1 MMEQYEASFVRIARG
16 VPDGMELVK
25 GKMRKKTKLVE
36 YFKLKTG
43 KEIEIYEWA
52 ELAMA
57 AVEADGMLELY
68 ERIRAKTDELRWLN
82 SKKEKE
88 KRLYALECLY
98 GKSYEYWPDFT
109 IIWA

>member
-1 MMEQYEASFVRIARG
+1 
-16 VPDGMELVK
+16 MELVK

-43 KEIEIYEWA
+43 KEIEIYKWA
-52 ELAMA
+52 ELALA

-68 ERIRAKTDELRWLN
+68 ERIRKKTDEFRWL
-82 SKKEKE
+82 SSEKE
-88 KRLYALECLY
+88 KKLYALECLY
-98 GKSYEYWPDFT
+98 HRAYEHWPDFT

>member
-36 YFKLKTG
+36 YFKLNTG
-43 KEIEIYEWA
+43 KEIEIHKWA
-52 ELAMA
+52 ELALA

-68 ERIRAKTDELRWLN
+68 ERIRTKTDEYRWLN
-82 SKKEKE
+82 SEKE
-88 KRLYALECLY
+88 KKLYALQCLY
-98 GKSYEYWPDFT
+98 YKSYEHWPDFT